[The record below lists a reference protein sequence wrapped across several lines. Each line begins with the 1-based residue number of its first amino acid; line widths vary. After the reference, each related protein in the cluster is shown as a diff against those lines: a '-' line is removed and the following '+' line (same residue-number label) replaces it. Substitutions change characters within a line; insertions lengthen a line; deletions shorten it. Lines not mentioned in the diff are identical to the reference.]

1 MKLMALVA
9 LLITS
14 AFANDYVVL
23 DSSRVELE
31 SSVATLEKNHYTPS
45 VVNLSVPVVHRID
58 MCDPRDERTE
68 RYSCDETDTYYD
80 PYCYGGPIGGGIGYP
95 RGPRGPRY
103 NPPRTSGR
111 VVVRG
116 GTRTGR
122 VIVRSRPVE
131 RGCWR
136 TRVIRRTCTRTICT
150 NPYTIDEVRTQNF
163 ELSFENYTKDAILN
177 FSLDQYGN
185 LTLLPTTI
193 SAGCTV
199 LTKYGEG
206 SNVTGAKL
214 KLKRRCR

>member
-23 DSSRVELE
+23 DGPSVRLD

-45 VVNLSVPVVHRID
+45 VVNLMVPVIHTVE

-68 RYSCDETDTYYD
+68 RYACDETDTYYD
-80 PYCYGGPIGGGIGYP
+80 PYCYGGGRIGGPIGP

-103 NPPRTSGR
+103 NPPRPRGG
-111 VVVRG
+111 VVRG
-116 GTRTGR
+116 RPTGR
-122 VIVRSRPVE
+122 VIVRSRPINS
-131 RGCWR
+131 GCWR

-150 NPYTIDEVRTQNF
+150 NPYTIDEVRNQNF
-163 ELSFENYTKDAILN
+163 ALSFENYNKDAILN

-185 LTLLPTTI
+185 LTLMPTTI
-193 SAGCTV
+193 SAACTV
-199 LTKYGEG
+199 LTKFGEG